1 VVSDTIGEVD
11 EMNKLDTFTSEAQTD
26 ELAIRIERLSKTYRL
41 HGSQAD
47 QLIDVLNL
55 KRFGFKTHSE
65 VQEFPALT
73 DVNLQVERG
82 QRIGIVGRNGAGKTT
97 LLKLICGNV
106 TPTSG
111 TIDVNGTVQALLS
124 MGLGFHPDYTGRENV
139 KSSLQYNG
147 LSQKK
152 YKEAIEDIIDFCEL
166 NEFFDQ
172 PVKTY
177 SSGMQAR
184 LMFAAATAVNP
195 DILIVDEVLGAGDA
209 YFIAKSKRRVEGL
222 ISNGC
227 TMLLVSHSMQQILE
241 LCDHAIW
248 MDQGTVRMRGDSFE
262 VIKAYEEYLH
272 GPIQTILV
280 PNAHSVDVQ
289 DGHDD
294 SKSNFK
300 DVTAHNVERPDIVRI
315 EDRLQEPRFLPHSSE
330 PDLQEVSVPL
340 EHKFLARGG
349 LSRWDSELGLKIV
362 GSTFVTPRGESNEWV
377 TIQPVRCIF
386 TLIGEKEA
394 FFDTR
399 FAFCMYD
406 HLGKCILDVV
416 SGRHTFTTQKGKLHR
431 VELTMN
437 PLQLGPGEY
446 TISISVHDYKEL
458 ALFNSTRRYDLLSR
472 SLAVKVELPDT
483 LKVIESGY
491 YHSGEWVV
499 EPAK

>member
-1 VVSDTIGEVD
+1 
-11 EMNKLDTFTSEAQTD
+11 MNRLGAA
-26 ELAIRIERLSKTYRL
+26 LAEPQADKFAIHIEQLSKTYRL

-55 KRFGFKTHSE
+55 QRFGLRTHSK

-73 DVNLQVERG
+73 DVNLKVERG
-82 QRIGIVGRNGAGKTT
+82 QRIGIVGRNGAGKST

-147 LSQKK
+147 LSTKQ
-152 YKEAIEDIIDFCEL
+152 YKEAIEGIVDFCEL

-209 YFIAKSKRRVEGL
+209 YFIAKSKRRVESL
-222 ISNGC
+222 IGNGC

-241 LCDHAIW
+241 LCDQAIW

-262 VIKAYEEYLH
+262 VVKAYEEYLH
-272 GPIQTILV
+272 GPIQTLLLPEV
-280 PNAHSVDVQ
+280 GEATASDAPAGNNGESA
-289 DGHDD
+289 DD
-294 SKSNFK
+294 PAATPAPAVK
-300 DVTAHNVERPDIVRI
+300 RPDITRI
-315 EDRLQEPRFLPHSSE
+315 EDRLQEPRFLPHAAD
-330 PDLQEVSVPL
+330 PDLPDVETPH
-340 EHKFLARGG
+340 EHKFQARGG
-349 LSRWDSELGLKIV
+349 LSRWDSEIGLKIV
-362 GSTFVTPRGESNEWV
+362 GSTFVTPKGESNEWV
-377 TIQPVRCIF
+377 TTQPVKCIF
-386 TLIGEKEA
+386 TLVGEKEG

-406 HLGKCILDVV
+406 HLGKCILDIV
-416 SGRHTFTTQKGKLHR
+416 SGRHTFTTKKGQLHR
-431 VELTMN
+431 VELIMN

-446 TISISVHDYKEL
+446 TISISAHDYKAL

-472 SLAVKVELPDT
+472 SLSAQVDLPDT

-491 YHSGEWVV
+491 YHTGEWTV
-499 EPAK
+499 ERTS